1 MVGADGSGAGT
12 EESMTMAVS
21 TMTTHAAPAAAERTA
36 IADSGWVRPW
46 LRAEG
51 AATFAAGFAG
61 FLFLGLPWWAFA
73 LLLIVPDVS
82 MVGYLRGPRAGAI
95 LYNVVHDL
103 ATGVAVAGLGLAI
116 GSVPVAA
123 AGAILVA
130 HSGMD
135 RIAGYGLKFP
145 DAFQNTHLGRIGRGQ

>member
-1 MVGADGSGAGT
+1 
-12 EESMTMAVS
+12 MTQLP
-21 TMTTHAAPAAAERTA
+21 TMTAQTHLTTSDRTTGTDLA
-36 IADSGWVRPW
+36 WIRPW

-51 AATFAAGFAG
+51 LATFAAGLAG
-61 FLFLGLPWWAFA
+61 FLFLGLPWWAFV

-82 MVGYLRGPRAGAI
+82 MVGYLRGPRVGAI
-95 LYNVVHDL
+95 VYNAAHDL
-103 ATGVAVAGLGLAI
+103 ATGVAIAGLGLAM

-135 RIAGYGLKFP
+135 RMAGYGLKLP
-145 DAFQNTHLGRIGRGQ
+145 TSFQDTHLGRIGRRN